1 MFLRYAV
8 NAGEVVHRETRNG
21 REYLVVPVVSIQEGV
36 LNGVFVSADEI
47 AKSTP
52 GWNGRPVVIRHPEE
66 AGRPI
71 SANDID
77 ILAASPGAVFNSR
90 FEDGKLKFDAWLD
103 VEKTQAVGG
112 DTLAVFNALESGE
125 MIEVS
130 TGYFSDETDEAGIH
144 NNQQFNHTA
153 YDLLPD
159 HLALLPDTV
168 GACSIADG
176 CGAPRVNQM
185 GGSESAFIGFYL
197 STEAAAQVASLGLAF
212 PEGSEPLPQS
222 DYHVTLCYLGKIE
235 EMEVETEG
243 RLLGELADFA
253 NRAPIVRAQTH
264 GLGRL
269 GHITDEGLSPVFAI
283 VQSSY
288 LGDWRD
294 MLKYWIGEYLN
305 PDTRAFIPHITLA
318 YIPSTESMPMPHTE
332 PIDLVFDSVA
342 LSWGGKTTL
351 FRLQGEDREMTD
363 NQNNLS
369 NQIKGFLSGLA
380 RKFNINLFSQED
392 AMSKKQDLVAKL
404 IKNER
409 CSLTE
414 KVLNTLDEDAL
425 ETLAGDYEA
434 PQKQGGEGEP
444 PATPEQP
451 TQAAEPP
458 PPADEGDIGQRL
470 TKIEETLATVAKS
483 VTKNEAKEREGY
495 IARIKANTSEFED
508 ADFEGMKTSMLQKLA
523 QKFSPADYS
532 GAGLQV
538 PLMAANDKS
547 DGWQSYDSY
556 VDKEAENNGKH

>member
-8 NAGEVVHRETRNG
+8 NAGEVYRETRNG
-21 REYLVVPVVSIQEGV
+21 REYLVVPVVSIREGV
-36 LNGVFVSADEI
+36 LNGVFVSAGEI

-90 FEDGKLKFDAWLD
+90 FENGKLKFDAWLD
-103 VEKTQAVGG
+103 VEKAQAVGG

-125 MIEVS
+125 VIEVS
-130 TGYFSDETDEAGIH
+130 TGYFSEETDEAGIY
-144 NNQQFNHTA
+144 NNQHFNHTA
-153 YDLLPD
+153 LDLLPD
-159 HLALLPDTV
+159 HLAFLPDTV

-176 CGAPRVNQM
+176 CGAPRINQM
-185 GGSESAFIGFYL
+185 DGSDSAFVGFYL

-235 EMEVETEG
+235 EMDAETEG
-243 RLLGELADFA
+243 WLLGELADFA

-264 GLGRL
+264 GLGRF

-288 LGDWRD
+288 LGEWRD
-294 MLKYWIGEYLN
+294 MLKYWIGEYLS
-305 PDTRAFIPHITLA
+305 PDARAFIPHITLA
-318 YIPSTESMPMPHTE
+318 YIPSAESMPMPHTE

-342 LSWGGKTTL
+342 LNWGSKTTL
-351 FRLQGEDREMTD
+351 FRLQGEDREEMTD

-369 NQIKGFLSGLA
+369 NQIKGFLSGFA

-392 AMSKKQDLVAKL
+392 VMSKKKDLVAKL
-404 IKNER
+404 IQNER

-414 KVLNTLDEDAL
+414 QMLNTLDEDAL
-425 ETLAGDYEA
+425 ETLIGDYEA
-434 PQKQGGEGEP
+434 PQEQGEEGEP

-451 TQAAEPP
+451 AQPDEPQQP
-458 PPADEGDIGQRL
+458 ESDIGQRL

-483 VTKNEAKEREGY
+483 VTQNEAKEREGY
-495 IARIKANTSEFED
+495 IAQIKANTSEFED
-508 ADFEGMKTSMLQKLA
+508 ADFEGMKTPMLQKLA

-538 PLMAANDKS
+538 PLMAANA
-547 DGWQSYDSY
+547 DGWQSYDGY
-556 VDKEAENNGKH
+556 VAKEAETNGKY